1 MRLPLPAGPTIFQEE
16 SVRRFHIC
24 KTIRNQHFHPIT
36 PPPRRHSLHCTAAL
50 HCTPP
55 RFISGS
61 CALPCHGVHLPIVVR
76 WTPPHLTEAQ
86 VVLDDSNTFI
96 PSEQHEINNGIIQS
110 ILRHPCRSGGR
121 HAGIPLWE
129 RGGVAAAAQ
138 SRNLYIAKK
147 SVGYRPPPPTS
158 IRPTNWGG
166 APAGRHPAGRRPA
179 ATS

>member
-1 MRLPLPAGPTIFQEE
+1 MTGFLGERVAQVGGSLGGAHDVCVCCVFVCRHFE

-55 RFISGS
+55 RFIGGS

-147 SVGYRPPPPTS
+147 V
-158 IRPTNWGG
+158 
-166 APAGRHPAGRRPA
+166 
-179 ATS
+179 